1 MRSML
6 PVQITVAVGSRT
18 VPVDEL
24 SSGRLSSALRTAGE
38 DIARRLAAI
47 RCPVHHVTAHNVRV
61 HFDARGNADLKYE
74 SCCEGL
80 GHRVGEVL

>member
-38 DIARRLAAI
+38 DIVL
-47 RCPVHHVTAHNVRV
+47 V